1 MEIQMQVQ
9 RDTMKTKM
17 WDIIVDV
24 SWAQISQTW
33 AQISQKYFGKSR
45 SWLSQKLTGIN
56 GNGKETEF
64 TEDEKEILKGALVDL
79 SNRIRVCADK
89 I

>member
-1 MEIQMQVQ
+1 METQLQVQ
-9 RDTMKTKM
+9 KDTMKMKM

-24 SWAQISQTW
+24 SW

-56 GNGKETEF
+56 GNGKETDF
-64 TEDEKEILKGALVDL
+64 TEDEKEILRGALVDL

>member
-1 MEIQMQVQ
+1 MEIKAKKES
-9 RDTMKTKM
+9 MKNKM

-24 SWAQISQTW
+24 SW

-45 SWLSQKLTGIN
+45 SWLSQKLTGID

-64 TEDEKEILKGALVDL
+64 TNKEKEILKEALCDL
-79 SNRIRVCADK
+79 ANRIRICADK

>member
-1 MEIQMQVQ
+1 
-9 RDTMKTKM
+9 MKNQM

-24 SWAQISQTW
+24 SWAQISQ
-33 AQISQKYFGKSR
+33 KYFVKTS
-45 SWLSQKLTGIN
+45 SWLSQKLTGID

-64 TEDEKEILKGALVDL
+64 TNEEKEILKGALCDL
-79 SNRIRVCADK
+79 ANRIRICADK

>member
-1 MEIQMQVQ
+1 MEIKAKKES
-9 RDTMKTKM
+9 MKNQM

-24 SWAQISQTW
+24 SCE
-33 AQISQKYFGKSR
+33 QISQKYFCKSS
-45 SWLSQKLTGIN
+45 SWLSQKLKGID

-64 TEDEKEILKGALVDL
+64 TNEEKEILKGALCDL
-79 SNRIRVCADK
+79 ANRIRICADK

>member
-1 MEIQMQVQ
+1 MEIKAKKES
-9 RDTMKTKM
+9 MKNQM

-24 SWAQISQTW
+24 SW

-45 SWLSQKLTGIN
+45 SWLSQKLTGID

-64 TEDEKEILKGALVDL
+64 TNEEKEILKGALCYL
-79 SNRIRVCADK
+79 ANRIRICADK